1 MYHSTTFYFQ
11 VRHHAP
17 DVPILL
23 VGLKADLREDTE
35 SKLKF
40 VSRDQAETVQKD
52 IGAVCLAECSAL
64 TLEGLKFVFDEAV
77 RAVRNKRNVKDSKKS
92 KCSVL

>member
-1 MYHSTTFYFQ
+1 MYHFIKFYFQ

-23 VGLKADLREDTE
+23 VGLKTDLREDTE

-77 RAVRNKRNVKDSKKS
+77 RAVRYKRNKDSKKS

>member
-1 MYHSTTFYFQ
+1 M
-11 VRHHAP
+11 
-17 DVPILL
+17 PILL

-35 SKLKF
+35 AQSKLKF
-40 VSRDQAETVQKD
+40 VSREQAETVQKD

-64 TLEGLKFVFDEAV
+64 TLEGLNFVFDEAV
-77 RAVRNKRNVKDSKKS
+77 RAVRYKRKKDSKKS

>member
-1 MYHSTTFYFQ
+1 M
-11 VRHHAP
+11 
-17 DVPILL
+17 
-23 VGLKADLREDTE
+23 GLKADLREDTE

-64 TLEGLKFVFDEAV
+64 TLEGLKFVFDEAI
-77 RAVRNKRNVKDSKKS
+77 RTGWKRNRDSNKS